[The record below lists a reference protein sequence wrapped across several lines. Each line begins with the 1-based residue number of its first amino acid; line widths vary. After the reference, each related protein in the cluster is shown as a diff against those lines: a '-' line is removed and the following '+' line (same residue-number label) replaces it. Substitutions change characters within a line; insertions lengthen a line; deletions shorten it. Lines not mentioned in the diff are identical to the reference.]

1 MVEMVVKLVWKKEIL
16 ASASLEEFQFWTEY
30 SEGFL
35 VGLRDANGS
44 DLLELRFW

>member
-1 MVEMVVKLVWKKEIL
+1 MVVKLCWEKDIL
-16 ASASLEEFQFWTEY
+16 ASASFIEIQFWTEY

-35 VGLRDANGS
+35 VGLRDASGS

>member
-1 MVEMVVKLVWKKEIL
+1 MIVKLVWKKEIL